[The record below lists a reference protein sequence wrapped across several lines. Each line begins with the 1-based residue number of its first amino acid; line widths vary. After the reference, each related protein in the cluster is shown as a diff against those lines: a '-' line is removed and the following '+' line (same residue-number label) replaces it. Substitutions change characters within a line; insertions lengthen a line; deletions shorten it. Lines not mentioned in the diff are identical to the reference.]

1 MRKRIV
7 VIGGGPAGLAAAKE
21 AARLGGDVTLVEQD
35 RPGGRAMWHSLIPS
49 KVWLNAMNVFGEA
62 QHFAELGLA
71 PLDPRPNPARILRR
85 ISEVKQRLGS
95 NERQSL
101 EKSGVKIVT
110 GSAKFIDA
118 QRVRVAAPDQPERE
132 LAGDFFI
139 IATGSVPV
147 FPAGVKPDGKRVLAP
162 RMMSKLDA
170 IPESLVMI
178 GCGVTG
184 AEFIYMFNQ
193 LGSRVAAVTDLE
205 RMLPRFDADIST
217 MLETTLAERGV
228 RFIKE
233 QTVQKVINTGGEVEV
248 RLADERVLRATHAF
262 IAIGRRPDVKNLDI
276 QHTSVKLSDRNGIAV
291 NEFCQSSIENIYAV
305 GDVAGAPM
313 IANLAAAQGKLA
325 AQHIFSRHFSDLTR
339 KIVVEAVY
347 AQPEVARVGMG
358 ESDARQAAGVN
369 LKTLRADYSEIQKS
383 ILTCHEAGFLKVL
396 VSNANDQIL
405 GASAIGDHAADLLT
419 PIAAAMRAQLPF
431 SQLQDVI
438 PANPTLAELIT
449 ALK

>member
-21 AARLGGDVTLVEQD
+21 AAWCGGDVTLVEQD
-35 RPGGRAMWHSLIPS
+35 QPGARAMWHSLIPS

-62 QHFAELGLA
+62 QHFDELGLA
-71 PLDPRPNPARILRR
+71 PLDSRPNPARILRR

-95 NERQSL
+95 NERQTL
-101 EKSGVKIVT
+101 EKMGVNIVA
-110 GSAKFIDA
+110 GGAKFVHA
-118 QRVRVAAPDQPERE
+118 RRVRVSSPDQPERE

-139 IATGSVPV
+139 IATGSVPI
-147 FPAGVKPDGKRVLAP
+147 FPAGIKPDGKHVLAP

-184 AEFIYMFNQ
+184 SEFIYMFNQ
-193 LGSRVAAVTDLE
+193 LGSRVTAVTDLP
-205 RMLPRFDADIST
+205 RMLPRFDADISET
-217 MLETTLAERGV
+217 LEAILMARGV
-228 RFIKE
+228 TFIRE
-233 QTVQKVINTGGEVEV
+233 QTVQKVVNTGGEVEV
-248 RLADERVLRATHAF
+248 LLADGRVLRATHAF
-262 IAIGRRPDVKNLDI
+262 VAIGRRPDVKNLDI
-276 QHTSVKLSDRNGIAV
+276 QHTSVKLSAQNGIAV

-325 AQHIFSRHFSDLTR
+325 AQHIFSRHLGDITR

-347 AQPEVARVGMG
+347 TQPEVARFGMS
-358 ESDARQAAGVN
+358 EADARQATGEQ
-369 LKTLRADYSEIQKS
+369 LKVFRADYSEIQKS
-383 ILTCHEAGFLKVL
+383 ILTRHEAGFLKVL

-419 PIAAAMRAQLPF
+419 PIAVAMRAQLPF
-431 SQLQDVI
+431 SQLLDVI